1 MTSTR
6 NWLGIVVVLGLVP
19 VVVLCLING
28 FFPQWRDLSDPL
40 GRPSTLS
47 NELIVSA
54 DQLDQLT
61 AEMAPKHST
70 LSITIQDM
78 RPLAASLTELT
89 DLAAK
94 LPDSARTVNTAT
106 ADVAGTARPLP
117 DLITSVVTNS
127 GQASTTVSNMTSAV
141 GGVTTQLNNVD
152 SEMRT
157 VQTTLNTLGPRAS
170 TISATLKTIEEEAA
184 RVAAFGPL
192 LAILGP
198 AVNGPKQPA
207 PQPAGSR

>member
-6 NWLGIVVVLGLVP
+6 NWLGIVVILGLIP
-19 VVVLCLING
+19 ALVLCLING

-61 AEMAPKHST
+61 AEMAPKHGT
-70 LSITIQDM
+70 LSVTIQDIG
-78 RPLAASLTELT
+78 PLADSLTALT

-94 LPDSARTVNTAT
+94 LPDSARSVNVSTT
-106 ADVAGTARPLP
+106 DVAGTARPLP
-117 DLITSVVTNS
+117 DLITAIVGNS
-127 GQASTTVSNMTSAV
+127 GQASTTVGNMTSAV

-152 SEMRT
+152 TEMKT
-157 VQTTLNTLGPRAS
+157 VQATLKTLGPRAS
-170 TISATLKTIEEEAA
+170 TISGTLATIEEEAA
-184 RVAAFGPL
+184 RVAALGPL
-192 LAILGP
+192 LAVLGP
-198 AVNGPKQPA
+198 AVNGPKRPAHQPS
-207 PQPAGSR
+207 GGR